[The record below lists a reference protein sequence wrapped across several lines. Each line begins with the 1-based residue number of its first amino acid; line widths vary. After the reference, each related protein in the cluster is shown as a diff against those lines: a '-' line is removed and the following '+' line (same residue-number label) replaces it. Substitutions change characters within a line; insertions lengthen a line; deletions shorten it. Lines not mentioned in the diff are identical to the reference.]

1 MSELAAALAVVH
13 GRVQGVNFRY
23 FVERHARALELTGY
37 VRNLPNGRDVEVLAE
52 GAKKNLD
59 ELLECLKEG
68 PPRAKVDCV
77 DVSWVRYS
85 GRFDRFGVR
94 Y

>member
-1 MSELAAALAVVH
+1 MSELAAVLAVVH

-37 VRNLPNGRDVEVLAE
+37 VRNLPGGRDVEVLAE

-59 ELLECLKEG
+59 ELLKCLKEG

-77 DVSWVRYS
+77 DVSWVEYS